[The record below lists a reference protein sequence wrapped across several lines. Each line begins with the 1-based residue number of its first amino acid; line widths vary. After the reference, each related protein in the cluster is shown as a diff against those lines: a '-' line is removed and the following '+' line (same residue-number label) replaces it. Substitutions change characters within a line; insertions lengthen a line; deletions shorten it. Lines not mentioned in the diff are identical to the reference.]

1 VPTATATPVP
11 TGWRGEYYANPNLEG
26 DPALVRVDEDVGFD
40 WMEAPAPGVPAEGFS
55 VRWSR
60 VVAFGQGLYHFHA
73 AMDDGM
79 RVYLDG
85 ELLVDEWRERSEREV
100 VVSRNVSAGNH
111 SLQVEYYNVRHR
123 ALANLWWEKDAAYPD
138 WKGVYWA
145 NQDLLGNPAM
155 LRNDR
160 EINFDWQLGS
170 PGPTIPDEH
179 FSARWT
185 HTAGFEEGLYRFTIL
200 ADDGVRVWV
209 DGRLILDA
217 WSDHQGHEMTVDHT
231 MAGGGAHTVRVEY
244 YDNAFHARAHVGLA
258 KVAPPVYNG
267 WKGEYFTNPY
277 LGGVPILVR
286 NDDTLT
292 FDWEWGAPAPSLPVD
307 NFSVR
312 WTLHKEFD
320 PGIYR
325 FTFQVD
331 DGVRFFVDDE
341 LLLDEWHQTWNQTY
355 QVEVKLPWK
364 PKLVVEMLE
373 EAGDARIRV
382 SWARIK

>member
-1 VPTATATPVP
+1 M
-11 TGWRGEYYANPNLEG
+11 
-26 DPALVRVDEDVGFD
+26 VRTDKEVGFD
-40 WMEAPAPGVPAEGFS
+40 WMDESPAPGIPAEGFS
-55 VRWSR
+55 VRWTR

-73 AMDDGM
+73 SMDDGM

-100 VVSRNVSAGNH
+100 TFSRNMAAGNH

-123 ALANLWWEKDAAYPD
+123 ALANLWWEKDAVYPD
-138 WKGVYWA
+138 WKGAYWD
-145 NQDLLGNPAM
+145 NQTLLGNPAM
-155 LRNDR
+155 MRNDP
-160 EINFDWQLGS
+160 EINFDWQMGS
-170 PGPTIPDEH
+170 PGAAIPDEH

-185 HTAGFEEGLYRFTIL
+185 RTQGLEEGLYRFYVL
-200 ADDGVRVWV
+200 ADDGVRIWV

-217 WSDHQGHEMTVDHT
+217 WSDRQQRELTVDHT
-231 MAGGGAHTVRVEY
+231 IGGAGAHTVRVDY
-244 YDNAFHARAHVGLA
+244 YDNTFHARAHVSFV
-258 KVAPPVYNG
+258 KVAPPAYNG
-267 WKGEYFTNPY
+267 WKGEYFDNPH
-277 LGGVPILVR
+277 LAGAPILVR

-320 PGIYR
+320 PGTYR

-331 DGVRFFVDDE
+331 DGVRFYVDDE
-341 LLLDEWHQTWNQTY
+341 LLLNEWHQTWDQTY
-355 QVEVKLPWK
+355 QVEVELPWK

-373 EAGDARIRV
+373 QTGDARIRV
-382 SWARIK
+382 TWARIK